1 MTLWP
6 TWLRLGLVLPLVGL
20 NAFVLKRVLVQFAPF
35 PGLFLTAAL
44 IAFLL
49 DLPCRWLM
57 ARSFARTS
65 SITLVMLVTVGLLA
79 LASVAIVPL
88 LIEQLSQLISASPAL
103 LAAAEQ
109 LINQSQNWA
118 VSHDLPANFADL
130 SSDLVSRISLV
141 ATQLSQRLLGLLGAT
156 VGITI
161 NLVIVLVL
169 AVFLLLG
176 ADPIT
181 AGLAQWLPEQWRD
194 RVTGTLERTFR
205 GYFAGQVVL
214 ALILSAGQ
222 LLVFTLLEIPYGV
235 LFAVLIGFTT
245 LIPYA
250 SAISIIFVSAVLG
263 VQDLRTGLELL
274 AAAIL
279 VGQLVDQVI
288 QPRLMG
294 SIVGLQPAWLLISL
308 PIGSRVGA
316 IFGFGDLLGLL
327 LAVPVASCIK
337 SLADAARCD
346 AARCDATRCDA
357 TRPKAAR
364 YDPERSSDSAS
375 LEIMQGESHPGPA
388 GL

>member
-57 ARSFARTS
+57 ARGFARTG

-263 VQDLRTGLELL
+263 VQDPRTGLELL

-346 AARCDATRCDA
+346 ATRSD
-357 TRPKAAR
+357 AAR
-364 YDPERSSDSAS
+364 FDPERSSDGAS
-375 LEIMQGESHPGPA
+375 PEIMQGESHPGSA

>member
-57 ARSFARTS
+57 ARGFARTG

-263 VQDLRTGLELL
+263 VQDPRTGLELL

-337 SLADAARCD
+337 SLAA
-346 AARCDATRCDA
+346 AARCDATRSD
-357 TRPKAAR
+357 AAR
-364 YDPERSSDSAS
+364 CDPERSSDGAS
-375 LEIMQGESHPGPA
+375 PAIMQGESHPGPA